1 MNSGLLV
8 VGEEI
13 HRPAV
18 AAGAPIKNVQALACG
33 VLGCRVIIRACYN
46 PPQIFTPEY
55 LSQHMNKQI
64 KTLIKPS
71 EDGRVLRSQRSREAI
86 INSAYQFMEIEGAI
100 PTAQVVAD
108 NAGVTIRTLFRH
120 FPEMD
125 LLYRELH
132 RLTYERYAKEYAKGD
147 RTGPLEDRVLSAV
160 KTFTAAYSNQ
170 RNVFLVTKSM
180 LRSSVFLRENYSLM
194 QRNLSKRLLEW
205 IPELGNLPDEIHDG
219 VDGVLSFEFWHRL
232 HVIQGISKKRSISI
246 INRLVLGFLSEK
258 I

>member
-1 MNSGLLV
+1 MKKPTKSLL
-8 VGEEI
+8 
-13 HRPAV
+13 
-18 AAGAPIKNVQALACG
+18 AP
-33 VLGCRVIIRACYN
+33 
-46 PPQIFTPEY
+46 T
-55 LSQHMNKQI
+55 
-64 KTLIKPS
+64 
-71 EDGRVLRSQRSREAI
+71 EDGRVLRTQRSREAI
-86 INSAYQFMEIEGAI
+86 INSAYQFMEVEGVI

-132 RLTYERYAKEYAKGD
+132 KRTFDHYAKEFDKGD

-180 LRSSVFLRENYSLM
+180 MRNSVFLCENYSRV
-194 QRNLSKRLLEW
+194 QKSLSKRLLEW
-205 IPELGNLPDEIHDG
+205 IPELSDLPDEIHDG

-232 HVIQGISKKRSISI
+232 QVIQGVSKKRSISI
-246 INRLVLGFLSEK
+246 INRLVLGFLAEK

>member
-1 MNSGLLV
+1 MKKPTKSLL
-8 VGEEI
+8 
-13 HRPAV
+13 
-18 AAGAPIKNVQALACG
+18 AP
-33 VLGCRVIIRACYN
+33 
-46 PPQIFTPEY
+46 T
-55 LSQHMNKQI
+55 
-64 KTLIKPS
+64 
-71 EDGRVLRSQRSREAI
+71 EDGRVLRTQRSREAI
-86 INSAYQFMEIEGAI
+86 INSAYQFMEVEGVI
-100 PTAQVVAD
+100 PTAQVVAN

-132 RLTYERYAKEYAKGD
+132 KRTFDHYAKEFDKGD

-180 LRSSVFLRENYSLM
+180 MRNSVFLRENYSRV
-194 QRNLSKRLLEW
+194 QKSLSKRLLEW
-205 IPELGNLPDEIHDG
+205 IPELSDLPDEIHDG

-232 HVIQGISKKRSISI
+232 QVIQGVSKKRSISI
-246 INRLVLGFLSEK
+246 INRLVLGFLAEK